1 MTAAEGVYLLVLGS
15 LAFALAI
22 AVVLSFGIFLHAEK
36 RLGHWTTP
44 LFAPLIV
51 FGIAAGSLLSGR
63 NLTYASID
71 IESINAMGESGG
83 GGSVLR
89 LISFT
94 LVGIGGARIFGWI
107 LDRKRFAT
115 TGGAALFMA
124 FVAYFFATVVL
135 NSAFG
140 SYPAFIHN
148 NYYFL
153 AVASALYLA
162 RAERLDTIVKLAR
175 TALLFFLVLSLLA
188 AVAKPSLAVQPSY
201 KGWIPGLSIR
211 LWGLGSN
218 PNSIGPLAL
227 LFLLLHYMQPYARRW
242 MQFAGVGAALLV
254 LALAQS
260 KTAWV
265 AGAAAASVLFWH
277 RFGRRADGSFS
288 TGFLLLLI
296 AMMIGTTLAAFAID
310 PARIWQRIAVSQAGT
325 DMQTLTGRAQ
335 IWAAALDA
343 WRANPIFGYGPTA
356 WGIEHRYQIGMPFA
370 FSAHNQFMQSLSV
383 GGLLGL
389 VALVVYFVLLGIG
402 SWRAMPVTRG
412 ASMAL
417 FALTATRAL
426 TETPLSIGTI
436 LNGESLVHALMIAV
450 ALRGYQKANDFR
462 FSAPTDFRARTL
474 ASLSHEKPI
483 LAPTAT
489 SSYRSIR

>member
-1 MTAAEGVYLLVLGS
+1 MTAAEGVYLLVFGS

-22 AVVLSFGIFLHAEK
+22 AVVLGFGVFLHAEK
-36 RLGHWTTP
+36 RLGHWIAP

-51 FGIAAGSLLSGR
+51 LGIAAGSLLSGR

-71 IESINAMGESGG
+71 IESINAMGEGGG

-94 LVGIGGARIFGWI
+94 LVGIGGAKIFGWM
-107 LDRKRFAT
+107 LDPKRFAT

-124 FVAYFFATVVL
+124 FVAYFVATVVL

-148 NYYFL
+148 NYYLL
-153 AVASALYLA
+153 AVASAIYLA

-175 TALLFFLVLSLLA
+175 TALLCFLVLSLLA

-227 LFLLLHYMQPYARRW
+227 LFLLLHYMQPYTRRW

-254 LALAQS
+254 LVLAQS

-265 AGAAAASVLFWH
+265 AGAAAASILFWH
-277 RFGRRADGSFS
+277 RYGRRAGGSFS
-288 TGFLLLLI
+288 MGFLLLLI
-296 AMMIGTTLAAFAID
+296 VMMIGTTLAAFAID
-310 PARIWQRIAVSQAGT
+310 PARIWQRIAMTQAGT

-343 WRANPIFGYGPTA
+343 WRANPLFGYGPTA

-370 FSAHNQFMQSLSV
+370 FSAHNQFLQTLSV
-383 GGLLGL
+383 SGLLGL
-389 VALVVYFVLLGIG
+389 VTLIAYLVLLGIS
-402 SWRAMPVTRG
+402 SWKAMASTRG
-412 ASMAL
+412 VS
-417 FALTATRAL
+417 FAIFVLVGIRTL
-426 TETPLSIGTI
+426 TEAPLSIGTL
-436 LNGESLVHALMIAV
+436 LNGDVLTHLLLFAT
-450 ALRGYQKANDFR
+450 ALRGFASTLSTAQSI
-462 FSAPTDFRARTL
+462 SAQSGVMRQV
-474 ASLSHEKPI
+474 AS
-483 LAPTAT
+483 
-489 SSYRSIR
+489 